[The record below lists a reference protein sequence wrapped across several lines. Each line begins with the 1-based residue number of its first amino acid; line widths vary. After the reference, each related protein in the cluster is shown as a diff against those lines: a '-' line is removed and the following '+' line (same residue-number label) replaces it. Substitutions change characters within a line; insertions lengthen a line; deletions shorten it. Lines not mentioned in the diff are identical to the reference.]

1 MPSPSDLAKFKKAPL
16 PAIEQP
22 TQSSTSGQDRTTE
35 ELIES
40 LEKKLKL
47 DEKPVKRSTRREKVS
62 SGFTKPKPSLQ
73 RTKRDSS
80 KKSGTS
86 STESGASARPKTS
99 NHIVWQNKA
108 TGIFW
113 CEGCSF
119 KSHIPEDATYHKNQ
133 NLPKQQKKPYV
144 RKEHLTDR
152 PFKDIP
158 ELQALRDSLPEA
170 TKYNPGK
177 KPRNKEN
184 N

>member
-1 MPSPSDLAKFKKAPL
+1 MPSPSDLAKFKKAP
-16 PAIEQP
+16 AQVIEQ
-22 TQSSTSGQDRTTE
+22 TMSSSTSSQNSTTD

-47 DEKPVKRSTRREKVS
+47 DEKPVKRITQQASRGSARSGKNSQS
-62 SGFTKPKPSLQ
+62 SRPNKKQ
-73 RTKRDSS
+73 NSS
-80 KKSGTS
+80 KENDSAK
-86 STESGASARPKTS
+86 TENGSPKM
-99 NHIVWQNKA
+99 HRVWQNEA

-170 TKYNPGK
+170 KKYNPGK